1 MNPWLGNALVL
12 VGIIGTAVIRAPH
25 GRRCGKV
32 RVVESRRNRLEII
45 LLALMWIGMMIL
57 PLVSIVT
64 PFVSFAD
71 YPLHAFPFFVGAVCL
86 IFGLWLFY
94 RAHTDLGTNW
104 SISLELREAHQLVTG
119 GVYERVRHPMYTAI
133 LSLALAQALLLP
145 NWLAGPSCLLAFL
158 LMLTLRLG
166 REEDMMRDK
175 FGDTYVAY
183 VGKTKRLIS
192 GIW

>member
-1 MNPWLGNALVL
+1 MNPWLGKALVL

-71 YPLHAFPFFVGAVCL
+71 YPLHAFPLFVGAVCL

-104 SISLELREAHQLVTG
+104 IHQLGITRSPPIG
-119 GVYERVRHPMYTAI
+119 NRRRLRTRPSPHVY
-133 LSLALAQALLLP
+133 
-145 NWLAGPSCLLAFL
+145 
-158 LMLTLRLG
+158 
-166 REEDMMRDK
+166 
-175 FGDTYVAY
+175 GD
-183 VGKTKRLIS
+183 
-192 GIW
+192 